1 MGFKNYNKEQNNE
14 EEKIKQEANKINAL
28 YNEYKGMSED
38 ELINELYKYVAKQK
52 QDGTFDYDSLNN
64 MLNQLTPFLTSEQQ
78 NKMKDILNSLK

>member
-14 EEKIKQEANKINAL
+14 EEKIKKEANKINAL

-38 ELINELYKYVAKQK
+38 ELINELYKYVTKQK

>member
-1 MGFKNYNKEQNNE
+1 MGFKNYSNNKNID
-14 EEKIKQEANKINAL
+14 EEKIKQETNKINTL

-52 QDGTFDYDSLNN
+52 QDGTFDYDSLTK

-78 NKMKDILNSLK
+78 NKMNYILNSLK

>member
-52 QDGTFDYDSLNN
+52 QDGTFYYDSLNN

>member
-1 MGFKNYNKEQNNE
+1 MGFKNYSKEQNIS
-14 EEKIKQEANKINAL
+14 EEKIKQETNKINKL

-52 QDGTFDYDSLNN
+52 QDGTFDYDSLSN
-64 MLNQLTPFLTSEQQ
+64 MLNQLTPLLTSEQQ

>member
-38 ELINELYKYVAKQK
+38 ELINELYKYVTKQK

>member
-52 QDGTFDYDSLNN
+52 LDGTFDYDSLNN